1 MVVETISGQR
11 YPHDVPTLRE
21 ELGKANPFDSPEQE
35 AFLNVLRTQAH
46 LHTPFFA
53 RFKAH
58 GLSEA
63 TYNVLR
69 ILRGAQQCGLM
80 QGIRST
86 EIGKDM
92 VVRVPDV
99 TRLVDR
105 LIDKGLAERGRCT
118 EDRRVVY
125 VKITKAG
132 LALLAK
138 MDKPLYQLHRDQLGH
153 LSESELAELSRLLTK
168 ARSTPG
174 TTEDSVSCDEPAHD

>member
-1 MVVETISGQR
+1 M
-11 YPHDVPTLRE
+11 PTLRE
-21 ELGKANPFDSPEQE
+21 ELGKTNPFDSPEQE
-35 AFLNVLRTQAH
+35 AILNILRTQAH
-46 LHTPFFA
+46 LHAPIFA
-53 RFKAH
+53 HFKAH

-69 ILRGAQQCGLM
+69 ILRGAQQRNQTEGV
-80 QGIRST
+80 RST

-105 LIDKGLAERGRCT
+105 LIDKGLAERGRCND
-118 EDRRVVY
+118 DRRVVY

-132 LALLAK
+132 LTLLAK

-153 LSESELAELSRLLTK
+153 LSETELRELSRLLTK

-174 TTEDSVSCDEPAHD
+174 TTNDAVSCDGPSHD

>member
-1 MVVETISGQR
+1 VTTPR
-11 YPHDVPTLRE
+11 PTLQH

-35 AFLNVLRTQAH
+35 AFLNLLRTQAH
-46 LHTPFFA
+46 LHAPFFA

-69 ILRGAQQCGLM
+69 ILRGAHRHGKKQGL
-80 QGIRST
+80 RST

-105 LIDKGLAERGRCT
+105 LIDKGLAERGRCN
-118 EDRRVVY
+118 EDRRVVH
-125 VKITKAG
+125 VKITKPG
-132 LALLAK
+132 LAQLAK
-138 MDKPLYQLHRDQLGH
+138 MDGPLQQMHRDQLGH
-153 LSESELAELSRLLTK
+153 LTADELHELSRLLTK
-168 ARSTPG
+168 ARSPNDDG
-174 TTEDSVSCDEPAHD
+174 DPTEDRVSCDGTAHD